1 MKIRNQFLKTIP
13 LALVFACFGAVTS
26 GQELA
31 GQDLPTLSPALHA
44 ALYPEVMCVHCIV
57 PHWDHSYLVHVE
69 FDRDPA
75 VVTMYDRIGKKVL
88 EGRMVPPEAV
98 KASVGAA
105 GATRAGGIVA
115 TGGGIM
121 SDGSSQR
128 FIVKSDPTGRVV
140 QSVKIADFYT
150 RQVCEA
156 TDSTVWVLGYETT
169 YRYDPNYR
177 DVSDEERNVLRHYSF
192 EKGLLGSFVSLGSI
206 SKSRNV
212 SMQVSR
218 PDKTFLRCGKDRVA
232 VLLGATSEYIEI
244 DTSTEKL
251 SRWKVVLPSGLG
263 EKMSGFAVTEEGR
276 SFVGLSD
283 FSDQDNMRTTGLYE
297 LKAASGS
304 PVATLVPV
312 AGTITKYDPSKIAPD
327 GTFLYLWGADGNEL
341 VMQRQGDGWGLS
353 WARVSAPA
361 TMTTKFV
368 ELQQ

>member
-1 MKIRNQFLKTIP
+1 MKIRNQFLKAIP
-13 LALVFACFGAVTS
+13 LALVLACFGAVTS
-26 GQELA
+26 GQGLSE
-31 GQDLPTLSPALHA
+31 QNLPTLSPALHA
-44 ALYPEVMCVHCIV
+44 ALYPEVMCAGCIV
-57 PHWDHSYLVHVE
+57 PHWDRGYLLHVE

-75 VVTMYDRIGKKVL
+75 VVTMYDRVGKKVL
-88 EGRMVPPEAV
+88 EGRMAPPDAV
-98 KASVGAA
+98 KASVRTA
-105 GATRAGGIVA
+105 GVTQAGGIVA

-121 SDGSSQR
+121 TDGSSQR

-206 SKSRNV
+206 SKSRNL

-232 VLLGATSEYIEI
+232 VLLAATGEYIDI

-251 SRWKVVLPSGLG
+251 SRWKIALPPGLG
-263 EKMSGFAVTEEGR
+263 EKTSGFAVTEEGR

-283 FSDQDNMRTTGLYE
+283 FSDQDNIRTTGLYE
-297 LKAASGS
+297 LKVDSGT

-312 AGTITKYDPSKIAPD
+312 TGTITKYDPSEIAPD

-353 WARVSAPA
+353 WARVTSSA
-361 TMTTKFV
+361 TSSN
-368 ELQQ
+368 